1 LRQHSWFFALWAWFD
16 SDAGERKLES
26 KRFTLWRAIPFI
38 LVHLGCF
45 GVYWVGVSKS
55 AILAAVILYYLRMFC
70 ITGFYHRYFSHKTF
84 KMNRFWQFIF
94 ALLGATSG
102 QRGPLWWASHHRC
115 HHRHADTEQD
125 PHSPHHA
132 GFIWSHIGWFFSPDA
147 FTTDYKA
154 VSDLTKFRELKW
166 LNRYD
171 IVAPLLLIVSLYAL
185 GQYWYYYAP
194 ELQTSGLQLVVWGF
208 FISTVFVFHATSS
221 INSLSHQWGTRDFDT
236 PDESRNNLWL
246 ALITLGE
253 GWHNNHH
260 FYSNST
266 RQGFRWWQID
276 ITFYMLWFLSK
287 IGIIH
292 ELRPV
297 DMKRGKLR

>member
-1 LRQHSWFFALWAWFD
+1 MRLGSLFLALWVWVD
-16 SDAGERKLES
+16 NDAAEKKLVS
-26 KRFTLWRAIPFI
+26 NRFTFWRAIPFI
-38 LVHLGCF
+38 LLHLGCLA
-45 GVYWVGVSKS
+45 VYWVGISKA
-55 AILAAVILYYLRMFC
+55 AIFTAIGLYYLRMFC

-84 KMNRFWQFIF
+84 KMNRIWQFIF
-94 ALLGATSG
+94 AFLGATAG

-115 HHRHADTEQD
+115 HHRQADTQHD
-125 PHSPHHA
+125 PHSPQYS
-132 GFIWSHIGWFFSPDA
+132 GFIWSHIGWFFSSNA
-147 FTTDYKA
+147 FSTNYKA
-154 VSDLTKFRELKW
+154 VSDLAEFPELVW

-171 IVAPLLLIVSLYAL
+171 IIAPLLLLVTLYAL
-185 GQYWYYYAP
+185 GEHFYSHVP
-194 ELQTSGLQLVVWGF
+194 EMHTSGIQLVVWGF
-208 FISTVFVFHATSS
+208 FISTVCVFHATSS
-221 INSLSHQWGTRDFDT
+221 INSLAHQWGSRDFDT
-236 PDESRNNLWL
+236 PDQSRNNFCL

-260 FYSNST
+260 FYPNSV

-276 ITFYMLWFLSK
+276 VTFYMLWFLSK